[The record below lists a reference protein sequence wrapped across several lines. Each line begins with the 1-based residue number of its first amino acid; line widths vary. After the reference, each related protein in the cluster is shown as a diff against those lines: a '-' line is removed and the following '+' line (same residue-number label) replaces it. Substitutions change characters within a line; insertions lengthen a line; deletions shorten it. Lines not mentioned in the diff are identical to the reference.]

1 MLNLTTTELF
11 FYGGI
16 VLMGAAAVLT
26 LLAVGIFR
34 VTGRRLRSRL
44 EEEYGK
50 KPR

>member
-1 MLNLTTTELF
+1 MLHLTTTELF

-16 VLMGAAAVLT
+16 VMMGAAAVLA
-26 LLAVGIFR
+26 LAAVGIFHA
-34 VTGRRLRSRL
+34 TGRRLRRRL

>member
-1 MLNLTTTELF
+1 MHLTTTELF

-16 VLMGAAAVLT
+16 VLMGAAAVLA
-26 LLAVGIFR
+26 LAAVGIFHA
-34 VTGRRLRSRL
+34 TGRRLRRRL

>member
-1 MLNLTTTELF
+1 MLHLTTTELF

-16 VLMGAAAVLT
+16 VLMGAAAGLA
-26 LLAVGIFR
+26 LAAVGIFHA
-34 VTGRRLRSRL
+34 TGRRLRRRL